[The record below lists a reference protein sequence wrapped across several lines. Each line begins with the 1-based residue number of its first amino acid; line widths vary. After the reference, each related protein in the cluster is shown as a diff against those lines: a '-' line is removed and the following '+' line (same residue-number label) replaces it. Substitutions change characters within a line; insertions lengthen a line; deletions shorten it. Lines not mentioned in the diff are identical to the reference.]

1 MSDTPDMTSCIP
13 SDARDGALSAFFSL
27 SYHFGMLLGVDDFAT
42 EQSYHRGK
50 MRLHNSW
57 LHGAGVVWGFNV
69 LVDKERGEVRVKPGL
84 ALDGAGREL
93 HLEGDACVN
102 VGEWLQAQIKKD
114 PSLKLAVGTP
124 FDAHV
129 EVRFNACATRQ
140 VPALLEPCAGAGSG
154 GTAYSR
160 VFETVDLRLVPGRAP
175 RRPLPQYRALRVLFG
190 LQKPGDDVFEK
201 QAATRRLEIMRLA
214 PENQPEAYL
223 EALRRFAPTDEIE
236 LHPDDSDPKR
246 LSLFPAPDDT
256 AVMLA
261 NIEGLTV
268 KKVDDHWSLTAGR
281 VDITVRPVLIP
292 TATIQELL
300 CGPVFGGSVDP
311 RNLTGPRVTSAEITD
326 DKTITLHLDKKLKTA
341 SVQPA
346 ALSVTTFDDTQG
358 WADVA
363 IDQVKLNDPTTIA
376 VTLNTALAADARVR
390 LIARGTGP
398 KPILGE
404 DYAPLLG
411 SANGPY
417 PIPND
422 GIDFV
427 FNQKRR
433 Q

>member
-1 MSDTPDMTSCIP
+1 M
-13 SDARDGALSAFFSL
+13 
-27 SYHFGMLLGVDDFAT
+27 
-42 EQSYHRGK
+42 
-50 MRLHNSW
+50 
-57 LHGAGVVWGFNV
+57 
-69 LVDKERGEVRVKPGL
+69 
-84 ALDGAGREL
+84 
-93 HLEGDACVN
+93 
-102 VGEWLQAQIKKD
+102 
-114 PSLKLAVGTP
+114 
-124 FDAHV
+124 
-129 EVRFNACATRQ
+129 
-140 VPALLEPCAGAGSG
+140 
-154 GTAYSR
+154 
-160 VFETVDLRLVPGRAP
+160 
-175 RRPLPQYRALRVLFG
+175 LFG
-190 LQKPGDDVFEK
+190 LQKPADDVFEK
-201 QAATRRLEIMRLA
+201 QAAARRLEIMRLA

-223 EALRRFAPTDEIE
+223 EALRRFAPADEIE
-236 LHPDDSDPKR
+236 LQPDDSDPKR

-268 KKVDDHWSLTAGR
+268 QKVDDHWSLTVGR

-311 RNLTGPRVTSAEITD
+311 RNLTGPRVTAAEITD
-326 DKTITLHLDKKLKTA
+326 DHTITLHLDKKLKTS

-346 ALSVTTFDDTQG
+346 AFSVTTFDDAQG

-363 IDQVKLNDPTTIA
+363 IDHVKLNDPTTVA
-376 VTLNTALAADARVR
+376 VTLTTALAADARVR

-398 KPILGE
+398 KPIIGE

-427 FNQKRR
+427 FNQKRSK
-433 Q
+433 